1 MRLWAKLGM
10 AMLALGTIGGVLT
23 PSVAS
28 AKTTPKFANRDL
40 QSYYKSAKAKSA
52 FHFETLKAS
61 KNSKKS
67 ATVLVMGDFGSV
79 PNVKYG
85 ALTSMKLSKNS
96 KVLTLKYKLLNF
108 KTKSGK
114 TTTALS
120 KKAYT
125 FKLTKKS
132 TNKFTA
138 KLTGTKANRRLANK
152 GKTYT
157 YTRTKTNPAKAYAKK
172 YVQPTMYK
180 KYLKA
185 FNSVEATQAQKEQI
199 ATQYANQ
206 AADTMVKNFSLKK

>member
-1 MRLWAKLGM
+1 MT
-10 AMLALGTIGGVLT
+10 MLAVGTMGGVFT

-28 AKTTPKFANRDL
+28 AKTSVKFANKDL

-52 FHFETLKAS
+52 FHFETVKAS
-61 KNSKKS
+61 TNSKKS
-67 ATVLVMGDFGSV
+67 ATILVMGDFGSV

-85 ALTSMKLSKNS
+85 ALNSMKLSKNS
-96 KVLTLKYKLLNF
+96 KVLTMKYKLINF
-108 KTKSGK
+108 KTANGK
-114 TTTALS
+114 TTTSLS

-132 TNKFTA
+132 ANKFTT
-138 KLTGTKANRRLANK
+138 KLTGTKANRRLANS

-185 FNSVEATQAQKEQI
+185 FASIEATQAQKEQI

-206 AADTMVKNFSLKK
+206 AVDTMVKNFNIKK